1 MFQYILDQS
10 ISCSR
15 PRALAFEAIRRLVVR
30 FGDPV
35 VSYRINGRTVAI
47 NLAHEFPRCRWIQ
60 PSYSA
65 NLTRLCAFL
74 REEFGIL
81 RMIDVGANVGDSY
94 CLAEPR
100 PSDAYLLI
108 EGDARYFSLLERNT
122 RSDPAVRRVRA
133 LVSDKA
139 TSSGALLA
147 ENGNARVVPTA
158 DTEADDAPWIT
169 LDAILDADAV
179 FAAPHLLK
187 TDVEGFDTRVL
198 MGARGHIARTSPVLF
213 FEHYP
218 RLLRQAGDSDT
229 AIFAELARRG
239 YSEAILYDNLGSLVA
254 TAATSDED
262 LVGRL
267 VSQARRKRKY
277 YYDVCCFPDVFASAR
292 QRFIEAE
299 RRIASGRLP
308 AR

>member
-1 MFQYILDQS
+1 MFQYIFDQS
-10 ISCSR
+10 ISDSR
-15 PRALAFEAIRRLVVR
+15 PRALAFEAIRRLLVR

-35 VSYRINGRTVAI
+35 VSYRINGRAIAI
-47 NLAHEFPRCRWIQ
+47 NLAHQLPHCRRIQ
-60 PSYSA
+60 PFYSA

-74 REEFGIL
+74 REEFGVL

-94 CLAEPR
+94 CLADPR

-122 RSDPAVRRVRA
+122 RSDPAVRRIRA
-133 LVSDKA
+133 LVSDEA
-139 TSSGALLA
+139 TSSGTLFA
-147 ENGNARVVPTA
+147 ENGNARVVAAA
-158 DTEADDAPWIT
+158 DAEADDAPWIT
-169 LDAILDADAV
+169 LDAILDTDAV
-179 FAAPHLLK
+179 FAGPHLLK

-198 MGARGHIARTSPVLF
+198 RGASGHIARTSPVLF

-229 AIFAELARRG
+229 AIFAELAQRG
-239 YSEAILYDNLGSLVA
+239 YSQAILYDNLGSLVA

-262 LVGRL
+262 LIGRL
-267 VSQARRKRKY
+267 VSQAQRKRKY

-292 QRFIEAE
+292 QRFIQSE
-299 RRIASGRLP
+299 RRSAPG
-308 AR
+308 